1 MNTPFLQ
8 LKNLLEHES
17 GLVEQFIS
25 VLQREADA
33 LAQTESPNALS
44 ATTSE
49 KNHFASLLVQSEQ
62 AREAQ
67 LKTLG
72 FGSGKTG
79 LDDASATHPELQ
91 EVCRKL
97 FDLANR
103 ANQYNAANGAIID
116 TYLKHN
122 QEMLDTLYSLANRGN
137 LYDASGRTKAVGEA
151 KKGIKAG

>member
-8 LKNLLEHES
+8 LKNLLEQES
-17 GLVEQFIS
+17 SLVEQFIS
-25 VLQREADA
+25 ILQREAEA
-33 LAQTESPNALS
+33 LTQTESHDALS

-49 KNHFASLLVQSEQ
+49 KNHFAALLVQSEQ
-62 AREAQ
+62 TREAQ
-67 LKTLG
+67 LKVLG
-72 FGSGKTG
+72 FGAGKTG
-79 LDDASATHPELQ
+79 LDAACVAHPELQ
-91 EVCRKL
+91 EVCHKL
-97 FDLANR
+97 IDLASQ
-103 ANQYNAANGAIID
+103 ADQYNAANGAIID

>member
-8 LKNLLEHES
+8 LKSLLEQES
-17 GLVEQFIS
+17 DLVEQFIS

-33 LAQTESPNALS
+33 LAQTESHDALS

-49 KNHFASLLVQSEQ
+49 KNQFAALLVQSEQ

-67 LKTLG
+67 LTLLG
-72 FGSGKTG
+72 FGTGKMG
-79 LDDASATHPELQ
+79 LDAACAAHPELN
-91 EVCRKL
+91 EVCQKL
-97 FDLANR
+97 IGLANQ
-103 ANQYNAANGAIID
+103 ANQYNMANGAIID

-122 QEMLDTLYSLANRGN
+122 QEMLDTLYSLTHRDN
-137 LYDASGRTKAVGEA
+137 LYDASGRAKAVGEA